1 MIQKNSYLIPCDKS
15 GVYITKVFHLYKG
28 FNRKISFFGDF
39 VKITIK
45 KNKPLNILSKK
56 MKLKSL
62 IVRTKKIISKN
73 DKSFCIFNLNNNI
86 LLKKRTTSHGKRMMG
101 PILKSLNRK
110 KILLSFSK
118 IL

>member
-15 GVYITKVFHLYKG
+15 GVYLTKVFHLYKG
-28 FNRKISFFGDF
+28 FNRKISYFGDF

-45 KNKPLNILSKK
+45 KTKPLNALSKK
-56 MKLKSL
+56 MKLKAL
-62 IVRTKKIISKN
+62 LVRLKTIEFKN
-73 DKSFCIFNLNNNI
+73 DRSFCRFNLNNNI

-101 PILKSLNRK
+101 PILKHLNRK

-118 IL
+118 VL